1 MRDDRLFLGLDLGTS
16 GARAVV
22 IDAQGQSLS
31 TAKAALADFGANSRM
46 PAVWLAAAEAAID
59 AALASVDRGRV
70 AALSVDGTSGTMLAL
85 DAASAPIGD
94 ALMYNDTSS
103 DRAALEAIARFAP
116 ATSAAHGATSGLAK
130 AAELRA
136 RGAERIAHQ
145 ADWIAARLSGRIVT
159 DENNALKTGYDPIDR
174 RWPDWIAAIGFDL
187 ALLPEVKAPGDAI
200 GRVTAEAVAR
210 FGLSPDALVVAGT
223 TDGCASFLATGASD
237 PGEGV
242 TALGTTLTL
251 KLMSDRPVFAPEY
264 GVYSH
269 RLLGRWLAGGA
280 SNTGGGALLA
290 HFSAAEI
297 VDLSARL
304 NPDVPTGLDYY
315 PLPRPGERFPIADPA
330 LPPRI
335 TPQPDDPARFLQ
347 GLLEGIAAI
356 EALGYRR
363 LVELGAP
370 ALKSMRSVG
379 GGARNAA
386 WTAIRARN
394 LGVPLVAALDD
405 EAAYGAALL
414 ARAGA

>member
-22 IDAQGQSLS
+22 IDAQGRSLS
-31 TAKAALADFGANSRM
+31 AAKAALADFGDNPRQ

-59 AALASVDRGRV
+59 AALASIDRGRI

-85 DAASAPIGD
+85 DAEGAPIGD
-94 ALMYNDTSS
+94 ALMYNDVSS

-130 AAELRA
+130 AAQLRA
-136 RGAERIAHQ
+136 RAPRTIAHQ
-145 ADWIAARLSGRIVT
+145 ADRIAARFSGRIVT
-159 DENNALKTGYDPIDR
+159 DENNALKTGYDPVDR

-187 ALLPEVKAPGDAI
+187 ALLPQVKAPGDPV
-200 GRVTAEAVAR
+200 GRVTAEAAAR

-223 TDGCASFLATGASD
+223 TDGCASFLATGASA

-297 VDLSARL
+297 ADLSSRV
-304 NPDVPTGLDYY
+304 NPSIPTGLDYY
-315 PLPRPGERFPIADPA
+315 PLPCPGERFPIADPT

-335 TPQPDDPARFLQ
+335 APRPQDPARYLQ
-347 GLLEGIAAI
+347 GLFEGVAAI

-363 LVELGAP
+363 LAELGAP
-370 ALKSMRSVG
+370 ALKSVRSVG
-379 GGARNAA
+379 GGARNTA
-386 WTAIRARN
+386 WTAIRAQN
-394 LGVPLVAALDD
+394 LGVPLLLAIED

>member
-22 IDAQGQSLS
+22 IDAQGRSLS
-31 TAKAALADFGANSRM
+31 AAKAALADFGDNPRQ

-59 AALASVDRGRV
+59 AALASIDRGRI

-85 DAASAPIGD
+85 DAEGAPIGD
-94 ALMYNDTSS
+94 ALMYNDVSS

-130 AAELRA
+130 AAQLRA
-136 RGAERIAHQ
+136 RAPRTIAHQ
-145 ADWIAARLSGRIVT
+145 ADRIAARFSGRIVT
-159 DENNALKTGYDPIDR
+159 DENNALKTGYDPVDR

-187 ALLPEVKAPGDAI
+187 ALLQQVKAPGDPV
-200 GRVTAEAVAR
+200 GRVTAEAAAR

-223 TDGCASFLATGASD
+223 TDGCASFLATGASA

-297 VDLSARL
+297 ADLSSRV
-304 NPDVPTGLDYY
+304 NPSIPTGLDYY
-315 PLPRPGERFPIADPA
+315 PLPCPGERFPIADPT

-335 TPQPDDPARFLQ
+335 APRPQDPARYLQ
-347 GLLEGIAAI
+347 GLFEGVAAI

-363 LVELGAP
+363 LAELGAP
-370 ALKSMRSVG
+370 ALKSVRSVG
-379 GGARNAA
+379 GGACNTA
-386 WTAIRARN
+386 WTAIRAQN
-394 LGVPLVAALDD
+394 LGVPLLLAIED

>member
-31 TAKAALADFGANSRM
+31 TAKAALADFGDNPRL
-46 PAVWLAAAEAAID
+46 PAVWLVAAEAAID
-59 AALASVDRGRV
+59 VALKGVDRGRIV
-70 AALSVDGTSGTMLAL
+70 ALSVDGTSGTMLAL
-85 DAASAPIGD
+85 DAEGAPIGD

-103 DRAALEAIARFAP
+103 DGAALEAIARFAP

-130 AAELRA
+130 AAQLRA
-136 RGAERIAHQ
+136 RGAGRIAHQ
-145 ADWIAARLSGRIVT
+145 ADWIAARFSGRIVT
-159 DENNALKTGYDPIDR
+159 DENNALKTGYDPVDR

-200 GRVTAEAVAR
+200 GRVTAEAAAR
-210 FGLSPDALVVAGT
+210 FGLSPEALVVAGT

>member
-22 IDAQGQSLS
+22 IDAQGRSLS
-31 TAKAALADFGANSRM
+31 AAKAALADFGDNPRQ

-59 AALASVDRGRV
+59 AALASIDRGRI

-85 DAASAPIGD
+85 DAEGAPIGD
-94 ALMYNDTSS
+94 ALMYNDVSS

-130 AAELRA
+130 AAQLRA
-136 RGAERIAHQ
+136 RAPRTIAHQ
-145 ADWIAARLSGRIVT
+145 ADWIAARFSGRIVT
-159 DENNALKTGYDPIDR
+159 DENNALKTGYDPVDR

-187 ALLPEVKAPGDAI
+187 ALLPQVKAPGDPV
-200 GRVTAEAVAR
+200 GRVTAEAAAR

-223 TDGCASFLATGASD
+223 TDGCASFLATGASA

-297 VDLSARL
+297 ADLSSRV
-304 NPDVPTGLDYY
+304 NPSIPTGLNYY
-315 PLPRPGERFPIADPA
+315 PLPCPGERFPIADPT

-335 TPQPDDPARFLQ
+335 APRPQDPARYLQ
-347 GLLEGIAAI
+347 GLFEGVAAI

-363 LVELGAP
+363 LAELGAP
-370 ALKSMRSVG
+370 ALKSVRSVG
-379 GGARNAA
+379 GGARNTA
-386 WTAIRARN
+386 WTAIRAQN
-394 LGVPLVAALDD
+394 LGVPLLLAIED

>member
-16 GARAVV
+16 GARSVV
-22 IDAQGQSLS
+22 IDAQGRSLS
-31 TAKAALADFGANSRM
+31 AAKAALADFGDNPRQ

-59 AALASVDRGRV
+59 AALASIDRGRI

-85 DAASAPIGD
+85 DAEGAPIGD
-94 ALMYNDTSS
+94 ALMYNDVSS

-130 AAELRA
+130 AAQLRA
-136 RGAERIAHQ
+136 RAPRTIAHQ
-145 ADWIAARLSGRIVT
+145 ADRIAARFSGRIVT
-159 DENNALKTGYDPIDR
+159 DENNALKTGYDPVDR

-187 ALLPEVKAPGDAI
+187 ALLPQVKAPGDPV
-200 GRVTAEAVAR
+200 GRVTAEAAAR

-223 TDGCASFLATGASD
+223 TDGCASFLATGASA

-297 VDLSARL
+297 ADLSSRV
-304 NPDVPTGLDYY
+304 NPSIPTGLDYY
-315 PLPRPGERFPIADPA
+315 PLPCPGERFPIADPT

-335 TPQPDDPARFLQ
+335 APRPQDPARYLQ
-347 GLLEGIAAI
+347 GLFEGVAAI

-363 LVELGAP
+363 LAELGAP
-370 ALKSMRSVG
+370 ALKSVRSVG
-379 GGARNAA
+379 GGARNTA
-386 WTAIRARN
+386 WTAIRAQN
-394 LGVPLVAALDD
+394 LGVPLLLAIED